1 MEGTGVVL
9 VSLPSPL
16 GIHLSTI
23 PASAVYV
30 LVPILVGLEYLGVPV
45 PGESALIAAALLAA
59 TTHRVEIAIVIPVAA
74 AGAIVGANIGF
85 GIGYWGGARLL
96 MWIARRLHISESRL
110 KVGRYLFW
118 RFGAWVLLFGRFL
131 TVLRAYI
138 SFLAGVSRMGWGRFE
153 LVNLLGGTLW
163 ATVYGLAY
171 YAAGELLL
179 RFSTPI
185 ELVLVSVAVVVVVIG
200 VVLVRRNQNR
210 LVEAAE
216 RALPGP
222 LDFDRAPG
230 LGPEHG
236 PGQSP

>member
-1 MEGTGVVL
+1 MIL
-9 VSLPSPL
+9 ASLPSPL
-16 GIHLSTI
+16 GIHLSAI
-23 PASAVYV
+23 PASVVYV
-30 LVPILVGLEYLGVPV
+30 LVPALVGLEYLGVPV

-59 TTHRVEIAIVIPVAA
+59 TTHRVEIAVVIPLAA

-96 MWIARRLHISESRL
+96 IWIARRLRIPESRL

-118 RFGAWVLLFGRFL
+118 RFGALVLLFGRFL

-153 LVNLLGGTLW
+153 LVNVLGGALW

-185 ELVLVSVAVVVVVIG
+185 ELVLVGLAAVVVVIG
-200 VVLVRRNQNR
+200 VVLIRRNQNR

-222 LDFDRAPG
+222 LDFDRAPEVG
-230 LGPEHG
+230 ARGGSGPV
-236 PGQSP
+236 P